1 MFLPKQPKKENQM
14 NRKVVALL
22 GEPSCPDCEGRK
34 WVCYDNLNPESCR
47 MCGVWGGRVDVG
59 GVTQST
65 SAPVTLNISGTPIQ
79 VKSET
84 LLLLG
89 LKWDDFFIERDIT
102 HFREVLYWLQTK
114 NVKTVSKEAFLEAYH
129 WNQYAMMSE
138 LIRRRCDLT
147 YLNLQG
153 MDLSQVNFVG
163 ADLSHVLMNN
173 DTKLPQKNMRDV
185 KFDHVDLSGM
195 SFVSFDFR
203 GADFSKAIL
212 TGCDFTD
219 ALFDDKTKFR
229 GDGDFT
235 GTKFVRCDLR
245 SWGGISG
252 ILFNADFSFSKLQS
266 GRQPSGSQG
275 GFSVP
280 LEICGVSFCGV
291 EGTLTTC
298 NGETTVFKDC
308 DISSYGKTLRI
319 QRSGYY
325 CHPGQ
330 TEHSESFAWSRI
342 RLEGKTVMKNAMWN
356 NIPYNFQDCDVRG
369 TSFFFGTSKIE
380 LPLDLTGCLFS
391 VTSPSFSLPST
402 GYIFEKCKFSGSC
415 LNEILRASDRFAG
428 SVFENVT
435 FGNTWT
441 HDGRKR
447 DFSSCIFKGAFGSIC
462 QTQKVFMNS
471 NLSGAIFREAA
482 NHMFNINPSY
492 KKDWT
497 NVNLSQVDFSN
508 CPLEGEDF
516 SKSIGIPKSFE
527 KANLKNAVFNTETG
541 KTMTKSLKH
550 CNFSGAN
557 LEGVKMINCDLT
569 GCDFTDCNLKN
580 ADFSYSML
588 KNVKALDRTEAMK
601 VAKLSAVNFECAVC
615 FGDDGDIVKL
625 APCNHS
631 ECCITCVLKLMSE
644 KGTKNQC
651 PICRGEVTGWNKL

>member
-1 MFLPKQPKKENQM
+1 
-14 NRKVVALL
+14 
-22 GEPSCPDCEGRK
+22 
-34 WVCYDNLNPESCR
+34 
-47 MCGVWGGRVDVG
+47 MCGVWGVVVDVG

-65 SAPVTLNISGTPIQ
+65 SGPVSLNVSGTPIQ
-79 VKSET
+79 VKPET
-84 LLLLG
+84 LVMLG
-89 LKWDDFFIERDIT
+89 LKGEDGFFIERDIL

-129 WNQYAMMSE
+129 WNQYSMMSE

-153 MDLSQVNFVG
+153 MDLSQVNFIC
-163 ADLSHVLMNN
+163 ADLSHVVMNK

-203 GADFSKAIL
+203 GADFSKAII

-245 SWGGISG
+245 SWGGVSG
-252 ILFNADFSFSKLQS
+252 ILTNTDFSFSKLQF
-266 GRQPSGSQG
+266 GHLPSGAQG
-275 GFSVP
+275 GFHIP
-280 LEICGVSFCGV
+280 LTMTNTSFHGA
-291 EGTLTTC
+291 EGLLLVHQPTI
-298 NGETTVFKDC
+298 FKDC
-308 DISSYGKTLRI
+308 NISSYGTSLKI
-319 QRSGYY
+319 GY
-325 CHPGQ
+325 HGQ
-330 TEHSESFAWSRI
+330 TEQQVWSRI
-342 RLEGKTVMKNAMWN
+342 KLEGKTVMKNALWN
-356 NIPYNFQDCDVRG
+356 NIPFNFQNCDVRG
-369 TSFFFGTSKIE
+369 TSFFFGTSKID

-391 VTSPSFSLPST
+391 VNAGFSLPAT
-402 GYIFEKCKFSGSC
+402 GYIFEKCKFSGPC

-447 DFSSCIFKGAFGSIC
+447 DFSNCIFKGTFGSIC
-462 QTQKVFMNS
+462 QTQKVFMDS

-492 KKDWT
+492 KKNWT
-497 NVNLSQVDFSN
+497 NVNISQVDFFN

-550 CNFSGAN
+550 CNFTEAN
-557 LEGVKMINCDLT
+557 LEGVKMLNCDLT
-569 GCDFTDCNLKN
+569 GCDFTSCNLKD

-615 FGDDGDIVKL
+615 FGEEGDIVKL